1 MLYETVKDYSIVKA
15 LVKYVKT
22 AEKIAEMEK
31 NLQDLKKDLGAESPF
46 VVVATAKLKEAKID
60 AKDTLALADKYEK
73 LKDSDKD
80 LITLAMGRFTSAL
93 AESEAFGKELENCIN
108 RLQNNTIDAT
118 TVKRLIKS
126 AGDAMDI
133 KIKPYRGVNE
143 TILEGFKASRYT
155 GLRLGKNDPVKFAK
169 RTAKQWEAQIALYI
183 YASIQ
188 ES

>member
-1 MLYETVKDYSIVKA
+1 MLYETTKDYSIVKK

-22 AEKIAEMEK
+22 SEKISEMEK
-31 NLQDLKKDLGAESPF
+31 DLQDLKKDLGADSPF
-46 VVVATAKLKEAKID
+46 VVVATAKLKEAKTNASD
-60 AKDTLALADKYEK
+60 VLALADKYDK
-73 LKDSDKD
+73 LSDSDKD
-80 LITLAMGRFTSAL
+80 LITLAMGRFTEAL
-93 AESEAFGKELENCIN
+93 QESEAFGNEVTNCIN
-108 RLQNNTIDAT
+108 RLQNNTVDAT

-126 AGDAMDI
+126 AGEVMGI

-143 TILEGFKASRYT
+143 TILDGFKSSRYT

-169 RTAKQWEAQIALYI
+169 RSAKQWEAQLALYI